1 MKKKEG
7 QDEKPAKKGAV
18 RLFGREYKT
27 NEMIVGI
34 LFILPTVAFL
44 IFTFIIPVIDVVELS
59 FTNFSMS
66 AGTMKGVGL
75 GNYKDLLEGFFTKEY
90 WEDGF
95 GQAMRNT
102 VIYSLLKL
110 TLDTGLALF
119 FAVLLDKNVPLKK
132 FLRSTFFAPVVV
144 PMVASSLI
152 WMWFYDPNVG
162 PLNQILQFVGLPESK
177 WLYSEKTAML
187 SILFFSL
194 WKGIGYNIIL
204 FLAGLQNISDSYV
217 EAAKL
222 DGASEWQ
229 LFWRVKFPLLR
240 PITSFVIMMGII
252 NSFKVFAEFNVM
264 TPDGGPLGST
274 KLVVSYIY
282 ELAFTRGRMGRAS
295 AAALIL
301 FVIIFVLTQ
310 IQSILNAKK
319 TIDVD

>member
-1 MKKKEG
+1 MKKKEV

-132 FLRSTFFAPVVV
+132 ICAPPSSRRSWCRWWP
-144 PMVASSLI
+144 
-152 WMWFYDPNVG
+152 
-162 PLNQILQFVGLPESK
+162 
-177 WLYSEKTAML
+177 
-187 SILFFSL
+187 
-194 WKGIGYNIIL
+194 
-204 FLAGLQNISDSYV
+204 
-217 EAAKL
+217 
-222 DGASEWQ
+222 
-229 LFWRVKFPLLR
+229 R
-240 PITSFVIMMGII
+240 P
-252 NSFKVFAEFNVM
+252 
-264 TPDGGPLGST
+264 
-274 KLVVSYIY
+274 
-282 ELAFTRGRMGRAS
+282 
-295 AAALIL
+295 
-301 FVIIFVLTQ
+301 
-310 IQSILNAKK
+310 
-319 TIDVD
+319 